1 MKKTDLLVIGSG
13 PGGFA
18 AAVEAAR
25 RGASVTLAEKSG
37 WGGTCTHRGCIPTKA
52 LLAGSKRYDET
63 KKIGRLGIS
72 FGEVGFDFPALRKH
86 MEQMV
91 RVSALGTKKSLTE
104 AGVDIL
110 EGEAILKSPR
120 EVAIERPGAGTETV
134 SCERI
139 VIAWGSRS
147 SRPAGWGLSDRVVT
161 STGFLAR
168 KELPEKAIVVGGGA
182 IGLEFATF
190 LAELGKTVTVVELLD
205 QILPGEDS
213 DAARF
218 LEGELKKKGVRFHT
232 SARVDTIEE
241 TPAGVRLTATT
252 ATGQVILEGDLVL
265 LATGRSPN
273 LRKAELDRLS
283 IAHDDGGIHIDE
295 KFETSV
301 PGIHA
306 VGDVTGGLLL
316 AHRAMAQGRALAAT
330 LFGESFPPHRDGDVP
345 VAVYTHPGFGR
356 VGITEGEARRRGLSV
371 SVQRVEYG
379 ANLTAR
385 TELLGPGF
393 VKSLFHENR
402 LAGVTVVGA
411 SAAELIGAVSL
422 PVTKRMAKKDLVAWV
437 LPHPTLGEILS
448 DFYR

>member
-1 MKKTDLLVIGSG
+1 MKKRDLLVIGSG

-25 RGASVTLAEKSG
+25 RGASVALVEKAG

-63 KKIGRLGIS
+63 KKCGRLGIS
-72 FGEVGFDFPALRKH
+72 FVEARFDFPALRKH

-91 RVSALGTKKSLTE
+91 RVSALGTKKSLAE
-104 AGVDIL
+104 AGVDVL
-110 EGEAILKSPR
+110 EGEATLKSPR

-147 SRPAGWGLSDRVVT
+147 SRPAGWDLSDRVVT
-161 STGFLAR
+161 SSGFLAR
-168 KELPEKAIVVGGGA
+168 KELPEKAVVVGGGA

-205 QILPGEDS
+205 QILPGEDP

-218 LEGELKKKGVRFHT
+218 LEGELKKKGIRFHT
-232 SARVDTIEE
+232 SARVDRIEE
-241 TPAGVRLTATT
+241 MPGEVWLTGTAGN
-252 ATGQVILEGDLVL
+252 GHVILEGDLVL
-265 LATGRSPN
+265 LATGRRPN
-273 LRKAELDRLS
+273 LRKAELEKLS
-283 IAHDDGGIHIDE
+283 IAHDDRGIHTDE

-330 LFGESFPPHRDGDVP
+330 LFGETFPPHRDGDMP
-345 VAVYTHPGFGR
+345 VVVYTHPGFAR

-371 SVQRVEYG
+371 AVRRVEYG
-379 ANLTAR
+379 GNLTAR

-393 VKSLFHENR
+393 VKVLFHEDR

-422 PVTKRMAKKDLVAWV
+422 PVTKRMAKKDLGAWV